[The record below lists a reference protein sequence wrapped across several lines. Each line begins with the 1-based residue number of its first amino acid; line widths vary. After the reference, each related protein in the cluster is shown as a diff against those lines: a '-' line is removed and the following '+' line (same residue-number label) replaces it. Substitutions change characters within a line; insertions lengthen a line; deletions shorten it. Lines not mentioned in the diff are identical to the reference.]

1 MKAYIKSIE
10 GLTLVGKADSG
21 HWVPID
27 TVSQLD
33 GNEGGTKPMEL
44 VLLALG
50 GCTAMDVLSILKK
63 MRITPDD
70 FKIDIE
76 AENADEHPKVFT
88 HIKMNYR
95 FYGKELNK
103 SKLEKAV
110 NLSQDRY
117 CSVSAMLSKTAE
129 IEYNIQINDK
139 DA

>member
-10 GLTLVGKADSG
+10 GLTFIGKADSG

-27 TVSQLD
+27 TLRRLD

-50 GCTAMDVLSILKK
+50 SCTAMDVLSIIKK
-63 MRITPDD
+63 MRITLYD

-88 HIKMNYR
+88 QITLNYR
-95 FYGKELNK
+95 FFGQDLDKT
-103 SKLEKAV
+103 KLEKAI

-117 CSVSAMLSKTAE
+117 CSVSAMLSKTAK

>member
-27 TVSQLD
+27 TVRQLN

-50 GCTAMDVLSILKK
+50 SCTAMDVLSIIKK
-63 MRITPDD
+63 MRITLDD

-88 HIKMNYR
+88 KITLNYR
-95 FYGKELNK
+95 FYGQDLDKE
-103 SKLEKAV
+103 KLEKAI

-117 CSVSAMLSKTAE
+117 CSVSAMLSKTAD
-129 IEYNIQINDK
+129 IEYKILINK
-139 DA
+139 